1 MVSTNRK
8 ELMQQ
13 IVGWDVVNWSKA
25 VDYWEKNASIYG
37 KELECLELGSSK
49 GGMSLWLALNKNRV
63 FCTDINGPEPVAH
76 DLHKQYDCQTRI
88 TYGSMDALNIGYEN
102 RFDLIIFKSILG
114 GICGDDNDKKIFLI
128 NQMYKALKPGG
139 KLLFA
144 ENLEGTALH
153 KVGRKYFGSKGW
165 NYLRLSEMKRVFSS
179 FSHVQY
185 STTGFFGC
193 FGRTERQ
200 RSIISLL
207 DGLLDKLIPASSK
220 YIVFG
225 IAVK

>member
-1 MVSTNRK
+1 MVEKKK

-25 VDYWEKNASIYG
+25 IGYWEKNVPLYG

-63 FCTDINGPEPVAH
+63 LCTDLHGPEPSAY
-76 DLHKQYDCQTRI
+76 DLHKKYDCHTRVA
-88 TYGSMDALNIGYEN
+88 YDSLDAMNINYEN
-102 RFDLIIFKSILG
+102 RFDLILFKSILG
-114 GICGDDNDKKIFLI
+114 GICTDDDDKKSYLI
-128 NQMYKALKPGG
+128 NQMYKALRPGG
-139 KLLFA
+139 MLLFA
-144 ENLEGTALH
+144 ENLEATILH
-153 KVGRKYFGSKGW
+153 KAARKRFGTKGW
-165 NYLRLSEMKRVFSS
+165 NYLRLSEIAQVFSS
-179 FSHVQY
+179 FSSVRY

-200 RSIISLL
+200 RALL
-207 DGLLDKLIPASSK
+207 GKIDGLLDKLIPANSK